1 MGYSIKTRCQ
11 HLAEDNRREECYG
24 AVSYPIYQTAT
35 FAHWGV
41 GKSTGYDYSRS
52 QNPTREHLEKIVAG
66 LEKASHAVAFSSG
79 LAAITAL
86 MELFEPGDHLIID
99 EDLYGGSIRLF
110 QNISAKNGIRCTKVD
125 CSREDIT
132 KFITPDTKALFI
144 ETPSNPMMNV
154 IDIQKLS
161 EITHKEKLLF
171 IVDNT
176 FLSPYLQNPLE
187 HGADVVVHSGT
198 KYLGGH
204 NDTLAGFLV
213 TDQDV
218 IGERLR
224 IISKTTGAVL
234 SPFDA
239 FLVGRGIKTLAVRME
254 QAEKNAKAL
263 ADYLKKQPQVTKVLY
278 PGFAEHPGYE
288 IMKKQ
293 ARGFG
298 AMITF
303 EVDSVQ
309 LAHRLLEELQL
320 VKFAESLGGTET
332 LITYPIVQTH
342 ADVPEEDLKHNGIT
356 DRVLRLSVGIE
367 GIEDLITDFE
377 NVFNYHKYL

>member
-1 MGYSIKTRCQ
+1 MGYSIETRCQ
-11 HLAEDNRREECYG
+11 HLEEDNSRQECFG

-52 QNPTREHLEKIVAG
+52 QNPTREHLEKVMAG
-66 LEKASHAVAFSSG
+66 LEKGSHAIAFSSG

-86 MELFEPGDHLIID
+86 MELFQPGDHLIMD

-110 QNISAKNGIRCTKVD
+110 QSISAKNGIRFTKVD
-125 CSREDIT
+125 CSSKDISRFIT
-132 KFITPDTKALFI
+132 KNTKAVFI
-144 ETPSNPMMNV
+144 ETPTNPMMNV
-154 IDIQKLS
+154 IDIVKLS
-161 EITHKEKLLF
+161 EIVRKEKLLL

-187 HGADVVVHSGT
+187 LGADIVVHSGT

-213 TDQDV
+213 TDQDE
-218 IGERLR
+218 IGEKLR
-224 IISKTTGAVL
+224 VISKTTGAVL

-239 FLVGRGIKTLAVRME
+239 FLVERGIKTLAVRME
-254 QAEKNAKAL
+254 RAERNAQEL
-263 ADYLKKQPQVTKVLY
+263 AHYLKKHPHVRKVVY
-278 PGFAEHPGYE
+278 PGFMEHPGYE

-309 LAHRLLEELQL
+309 MVHGLLEHLQL

-342 ADVPEEDLKHNGIT
+342 ADVSEDELKQNGIT
-356 DRVLRLSVGIE
+356 DCILRLSVGIE
-367 GIEDLITDFE
+367 GIEDLVQDFE
-377 NVFNYHKYL
+377 YAFNYYKY